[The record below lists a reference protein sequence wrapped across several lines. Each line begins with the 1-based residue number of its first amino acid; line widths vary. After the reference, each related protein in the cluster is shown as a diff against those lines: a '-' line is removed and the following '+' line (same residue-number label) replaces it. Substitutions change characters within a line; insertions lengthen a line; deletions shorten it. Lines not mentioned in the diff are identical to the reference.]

1 MARKSFT
8 SEQIIT
14 ILRQSEVK
22 VAQGTTVLDICREH
36 GIAEQ
41 TYYCW
46 RKEYGG
52 IRAEGAKRLK
62 VLEKENDRLK
72 RLIGELSIENAI
84 LKDAARGT
92 RPMR

>member
-1 MARKSFT
+1 MAKKSFT

-14 ILRQSEVK
+14 ILRQAEVK
-22 VAQGTTVLDICREH
+22 ISQGTTVLEICREQ

-41 TYYCW
+41 TYYRW

-52 IRAEGAKRLK
+52 IRTDGAKRLK
-62 VLEKENDRLK
+62 NLEKENDRLK

-84 LKDAARGT
+84 LKDAAKGN
-92 RPMR
+92 

>member
-14 ILRQSEVK
+14 ILRQAEVK
-22 VAQGTTVLDICREH
+22 IAQGTTVLEICREH

-41 TYYCW
+41 TYYRW

-52 IRAEGAKRLK
+52 IRTEGAKRLK

-84 LKDAARGT
+84 LKDAARGN
-92 RPMR
+92 